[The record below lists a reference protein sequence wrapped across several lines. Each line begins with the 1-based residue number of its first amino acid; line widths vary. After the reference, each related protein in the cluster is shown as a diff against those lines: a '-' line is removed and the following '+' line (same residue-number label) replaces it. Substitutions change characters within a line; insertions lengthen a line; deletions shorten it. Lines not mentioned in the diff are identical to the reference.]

1 MSFVFGGGWPL
12 FFVFAIVVILAPHN
26 TIREQEGVK
35 WPAGLKRLVFGA
47 NFKQKVEAA
56 DWPDS
61 LEEVTFGTYFNQPV
75 EGMKKW

>member
-1 MSFVFGGGWPL
+1 MFFSFYRVAVP
-12 FFVFAIVVILAPHN
+12 PPSRD
-26 TIREQEGVK
+26 TREQEGVK

-61 LEEVTFGTYFNQPV
+61 LEEITFSTYFNQPV

>member
-1 MSFVFGGGWPL
+1 MGGGPVL
-12 FFVFAIVVILAPHN
+12 RIRGHPRAA
-26 TIREQEGVK
+26 REQEGVK

-61 LEEVTFGTYFNQPV
+61 LEGITFNTYFNQPV
-75 EGMKKW
+75 EGMNW